1 MGLRNWIKAIRE
13 YPAKCE
19 EVDNLSQLL
28 MQSESKLKIVQRE
41 KGQAED
47 SWLDQQHDLEQTERR
62 VAGCMSA
69 LRQFCP
75 KLETVQDMVRFYDT
89 VMPALDRDG
98 FQLYFT
104 AVEMTGFKVH
114 HAFPYEDV
122 RGVFEDADGHELMAY
137 LLADQFHGVDWDIVS
152 GTSYESASLKEID
165 TATPEY
171 QAFAKELYGKTLR
184 KMGFGDLMPP
194 EPVPEQ
200 SKEKTHTQERR

>member
-1 MGLRNWIKAIRE
+1 MDLRNWIKAIRE

-19 EVDNLSQLL
+19 EVGNLSQLL
-28 MQSESKLKIVQRE
+28 MQTESKLKIVQRE

-122 RGVFEDADGHELMAY
+122 RGVFEDADGHG
-137 LLADQFHGVDWDIVS
+137 FP
-152 GTSYESASLKEID
+152 SAS
-165 TATPEY
+165 
-171 QAFAKELYGKTLR
+171 GG
-184 KMGFGDLMPP
+184 MGHSMRHPFRAAHGRDLPP
-194 EPVPEQ
+194 AA
-200 SKEKTHTQERR
+200 